1 MTDYW
6 TVPMKDL
13 VLEGPAIE
21 ATTSLEFLQK
31 VYRSPTEPINR
42 RMRAAIAALPFEH
55 PKLAV
60 IARWDASEGIG
71 AQLEAAIAKSQAL
84 RLGLPRSADPP

>member
-1 MTDYW
+1 LQLPEADEAP
-6 TVPMKDL
+6 VP
-13 VLEGPAIE
+13 IE
-21 ATTSLEFLQK
+21 AA
-31 VYRSPTEPINR
+31 SPLDLLRAIYTDSTQPINR

-84 RLGLPRSADPP
+84 RLGLPRSADGN

>member
-1 MTDYW
+1 MNTLFIDRIDD
-6 TVPMKDL
+6 T
-13 VLEGPAIE
+13 EGAPIE
-21 ATTSLEFLQK
+21 AATSLEVLQK
-31 VYRSPTEPINR
+31 VYRDPRQPLNR
-42 RMRAAIAALPFEH
+42 RIRCAIAALPFEH

-84 RLGLPRSADPP
+84 RLGLPRSD